1 VNWLDGV
8 ILALLA
14 WFIFSAFTAG
24 FIREV
29 VTIVSALLGVVL
41 AGLFY
46 ESLAD
51 DIGTFIDSD
60 RTARI
65 VAFLVIFGAVVVAGQ
80 VAAMLLKETASL
92 LMLGTFDHLA
102 GAAFGLVKGVVIIQV
117 LLILFATYPSLGL
130 GEAISESS
138 LSPVFTEDAP
148 VLLKVLPAE
157 FDAAKHLP

>member
-14 WFIFSAFTAG
+14 WFIFAAFTAG

-46 ESLAD
+46 EGLAD
-51 DIGTFIDSD
+51 DIGTFIDSE
-60 RTARI
+60 RAARI
-65 VAFLVIFGAVVVAGQ
+65 VSFLVIFGAVAVAGQ

-102 GAAFGLVKGVVIIQV
+102 GAVFGLAKGVVIIQV

-130 GEAISESS
+130 GDAISESS

-148 VLLKVLPAE
+148 ILLKVLPAE
-157 FDAAKHLP
+157 FDAARHLP

>member
-1 VNWLDGV
+1 MNWLDGV

-14 WFIFSAFTAG
+14 WFIFAAFTAG

-46 ESLAD
+46 EGLAD
-51 DIGTFIDSD
+51 DIGTFIDSE
-60 RTARI
+60 RAARI
-65 VAFLVIFGAVVVAGQ
+65 VSFLVIFGAVAVAGQ

-102 GAAFGLVKGVVIIQV
+102 GAVFGLAKGVVIIQV

-130 GEAISESS
+130 GDAISESS

-148 VLLKVLPAE
+148 ILLKVLPAE
-157 FDAAKHLP
+157 FDAARHLP